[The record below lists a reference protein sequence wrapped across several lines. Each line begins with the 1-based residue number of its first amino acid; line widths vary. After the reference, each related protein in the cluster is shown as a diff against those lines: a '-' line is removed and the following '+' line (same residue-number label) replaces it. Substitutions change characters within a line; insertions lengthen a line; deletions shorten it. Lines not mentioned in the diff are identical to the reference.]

1 MTTNALT
8 VYDQALLARLGLTP
22 EQAQELE
29 QNGISLQ
36 EYAELQAEAARLEEH
51 AEIVPV
57 RYRIV
62 AQAVAFSNEATGEIV
77 PKLRVRIPFFHTTR
91 VLFALQEEGEASPP
105 LCTSH
110 DGKIGRYTAED
121 GIQSYRK
128 CQGCPYDRFGSD
140 FNGGRGKACKTLRR
154 LYLLEENSQVPAILN
169 LPPSS
174 HKAWDQFVS
183 ALRFRGQLVS
193 SYEIELSLEVRRNGA
208 MTWSQLQP
216 PKIVRELT
224 PLEKA
229 RVIAVGKELE
239 AKHRTV
245 SVEIEDYLS
254 VGGGLSGNES
264 EAVANESSAEQP
276 A

>member
-1 MTTNALT
+1 MTTNVPS
-8 VYDQALLARLGLTP
+8 VYDQELLERLGLTA
-22 EQAQELE
+22 EQAEELAA
-29 QNGISLQ
+29 NGISLE
-36 EYAELQAEAARLEEH
+36 EYAELQAEAERLEQN

-57 RYRIV
+57 RYKIV
-62 AQAVAFSNEATGEIV
+62 AQGGAFMNEATGELV
-77 PKLRVRIPFFHTTR
+77 QKLRVRVPFSHTAR
-91 VLFALQEEGEASPP
+91 VLFAQQTEGEAAPP

-128 CQGCPYDRFGSD
+128 CQGCPFDRFGSD
-140 FNGGRGKACKTLRR
+140 FHGGRGKACKTLRR
-154 LYLLEENSQVPAILN
+154 LYLLEESSQVPAILN

-183 ALRFRGQLVS
+183 ALRFRGQFVS

-216 PKIVRELT
+216 PKIIRELT

-239 AKHRTV
+239 GRHRAVT
-245 SVEIEDYLS
+245 VEIEDYLTI
-254 VGGGLSGNES
+254 GGTGAPA
-264 EAVANESSAEQP
+264 EAAAAQG
-276 A
+276 